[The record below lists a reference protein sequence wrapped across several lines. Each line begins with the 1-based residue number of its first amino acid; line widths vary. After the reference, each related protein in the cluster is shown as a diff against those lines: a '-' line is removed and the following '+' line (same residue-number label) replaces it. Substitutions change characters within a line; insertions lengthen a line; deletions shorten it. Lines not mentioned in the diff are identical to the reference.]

1 MLKDDPKYAR
11 FFKMLKL
18 HLPRGAVE
26 QKMKAEGVCATVQT
40 EIIEETRA
48 RGGSLIQGASEHAC
62 FVSYENA
69 LNKPFVVLAPSCSS
83 LPTRIL
89 AISPGMDPSVLDLPL
104 DGPSPTLEEE
114 ANQVAPERESVS
126 VRLAASEAQTQA
138 EKEKEAAAK
147 AEKAKKANAKAR
159 AVYMGPRP
167 TRPIKAVYVDKVG
180 CCGGVGLHT

>member
-26 QKMKAEGVCATVQT
+26 QKMRAEGACDAVQT

-48 RGGSLIQGASEHAC
+48 RGPLFQGASEHAC
-62 FVSYENA
+62 FVSYGNA

-104 DGPSPTLEEE
+104 DGPSPTFEEE

-126 VRLAASEAQTQA
+126 VRLAASEAQTKV
-138 EKEKEAAAK
+138 EKDKEAAAN

-167 TRPIKAVYVDKVG
+167 TRAIKAVYVDKVG
-180 CCGGVGLHT
+180 SCGGVGLHK